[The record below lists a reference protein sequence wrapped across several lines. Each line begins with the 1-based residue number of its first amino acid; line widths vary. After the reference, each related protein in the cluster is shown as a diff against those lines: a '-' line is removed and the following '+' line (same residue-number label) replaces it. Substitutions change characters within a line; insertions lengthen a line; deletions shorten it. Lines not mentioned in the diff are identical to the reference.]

1 MTTPSSIPR
10 FLLPRGGLSKSSLE
24 RIQAPRR
31 NRIQPSLLRR
41 VNFSSSPATHAT
53 PTKPRVLEK
62 PDKFRPPSHP
72 ARRVVNPNKMP
83 RNYPGPA
90 PTPKEIAERKTKRYP
105 NMFPPEGTVLYKF
118 LTNKGI
124 HVWIS
129 MSVLFSLA
137 YFTWSTNFKRT
148 SPYAHLLPGWSQ
160 LLSSPISTISQFF
173 TVMKMHAEH
182 TTVISKEKRKRIV
195 DDIDKRKEYRIAH
208 GLEEDDR
215 VKADDAEGTEAVDG
229 LALVEGAGDV
239 KGVSSE
245 GTPSMRKPK
254 RWLGIW

>member
-62 PDKFRPPSHP
+62 PDRFRPPSHP

-129 MSVLFSLA
+129 MVTFWHASIRAQLEMLTVQIERS
-137 YFTWSTNFKRT
+137 
-148 SPYAHLLPGWSQ
+148 LLPC
-160 LLSSPISTISQFF
+160 LFHL
-173 TVMKMHAEH
+173 
-182 TTVISKEKRKRIV
+182 V
-195 DDIDKRKEYRIAH
+195 DE
-208 GLEEDDR
+208 L
-215 VKADDAEGTEAVDG
+215 
-229 LALVEGAGDV
+229 
-239 KGVSSE
+239 
-245 GTPSMRKPK
+245 
-254 RWLGIW
+254 